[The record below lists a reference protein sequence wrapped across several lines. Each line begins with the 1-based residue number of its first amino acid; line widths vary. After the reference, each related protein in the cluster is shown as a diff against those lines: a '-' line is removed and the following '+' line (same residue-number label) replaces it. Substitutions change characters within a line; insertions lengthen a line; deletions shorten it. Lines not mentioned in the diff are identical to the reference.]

1 MKTFVVQL
9 LIQVED
15 EITESKLTEIVNES
29 LENNSK
35 FNCATIDYSL
45 SINS

>member
-1 MKTFVVQL
+1 MKTFEVRL
-9 LIQVED
+9 LIEVED
-15 EITESKLTEIVNES
+15 EITESILTDIVNES

-45 SINS
+45 SINQ